1 MGKKNKKGGG
11 GLPGWFAT
19 YSDMMTLLFAFFV
32 LLFSLSTLDPVKL
45 AEFAEGDKKGESK
58 DLGEIKKEFEK
69 MIEDLNLDDK
79 ATVSQDPRGI
89 ALEIDGDICF
99 KSGSEV
105 LNDELKEIL
114 DRAVKDVLTE
124 EGDLRPI
131 IIEGHTDS
139 DQLPE
144 THPMY
149 NKYPTNW
156 ELSTARASEVVKY
169 LIENDVNFTRLSP
182 SGYADT
188 WPVGITWAQRRSGEV
203 TRDLIDSM
211 NGTRD
216 LKQKNRRI
224 KIIIGPNY

>member
-1 MGKKNKKGGG
+1 MGKKNKKSGG

-45 AEFAEGDKKGESK
+45 AEFSEGDKKGESK
-58 DLGEIKKEFEK
+58 DLGEIKQEFEK
-69 MIEDLNLDDK
+69 MIEELNMDST

-99 KSGSEV
+99 ESSQVELQPK
-105 LNDELKEIL
+105 LKEVL
-114 DRAVKDVLTE
+114 DRAIQDVLTQE
-124 EGDLRPI
+124 NDLRPI
-131 IIEGHTDS
+131 LIEGHTDN
-139 DQLPE
+139 DI
-144 THPMY
+144 MRGKMA
-149 NKYPTNW
+149 NIYPSNW

-169 LIENDVNFTRLSP
+169 LIQNGVNFTRLSP

-188 WPVGITWAQRRSGEV
+188 WPVGVTWGQRRHGDV
-203 TRDLIDSM
+203 DRKLIDSM

-216 LKQKNRRI
+216 LKRKNRRI

>member
-45 AEFAEGDKKGESK
+45 AEFADGDKKGETK
-58 DLGEIKKEFEK
+58 DLGEIKKEFEE
-69 MIEDLNLDDK
+69 MIEELNIDDK

-99 KSGSEV
+99 KSGSSLLSE
-105 LNDELKEIL
+105 ELIEIL
-114 DRAVKDVLTE
+114 NRAIADVLTE
-124 EGDLRPI
+124 KNDLRPI
-131 IIEGHTDS
+131 IVEGHTDS
-139 DQLPE
+139 DKMKGKMAE
-144 THPMY
+144 I
-149 NKYPTNW
+149 YPTNW

-169 LIENDVNFTRLSP
+169 LIKNGVNFTRLSP

-188 WPVGITWAQRRSGEV
+188 WPVGITWSQRRGGEV
-203 TRDLIDSM
+203 TKELITSM
-211 NGTRD
+211 NATRD
-216 LKQKNRRI
+216 LKRKNRRI

>member
-1 MGKKNKKGGG
+1 
-11 GLPGWFAT
+11 
-19 YSDMMTLLFAFFV
+19 

-45 AEFAEGDKKGESK
+45 AEFSEGDKKGESK

-69 MIEDLNLDDK
+69 MIEELNMDST

-99 KSGSEV
+99 ESSQVELQPKLKEV
-105 LNDELKEIL
+105 LN
-114 DRAVKDVLTE
+114 RAIQDVLTE

-131 IIEGHTDS
+131 LIEGHTDN
-139 DQLPE
+139 DI
-144 THPMY
+144 MRGKMA
-149 NKYPTNW
+149 NIYPSNW

-169 LIENDVNFTRLSP
+169 LIQNGVNFTRLSP

-188 WPVGITWAQRRSGEV
+188 WPVGVTWGQRRRGDV
-203 TRDLIDSM
+203 DQKLIDSM

-216 LKQKNRRI
+216 LKRKNRRI

>member
-45 AEFAEGDKKGESK
+45 AEFSEGDKKGESK

-69 MIEDLNLDDK
+69 MIEELNMDST

-99 KSGSEV
+99 ESSQVELQPKLKEV
-105 LNDELKEIL
+105 LN
-114 DRAVKDVLTE
+114 RAIQDVLTE

-131 IIEGHTDS
+131 LIEGHTDN
-139 DQLPE
+139 DI
-144 THPMY
+144 MRGKMA
-149 NKYPTNW
+149 NIYPSNW

-169 LIENDVNFTRLSP
+169 LIQNGVNFTRLSP

-188 WPVGITWAQRRSGEV
+188 WPVGVTWGQRRRGDV
-203 TRDLIDSM
+203 DQKLIDSM

-216 LKQKNRRI
+216 LKRKNRRI

>member
-1 MGKKNKKGGG
+1 MSKKNKKGGG

-69 MIEDLNLDDK
+69 MIEDLNMDET
-79 ATVSQDPRGI
+79 ATVTQDPRGI

-99 KSGSEV
+99 ESSQVELQPKLIEV
-105 LNDELKEIL
+105 L
-114 DRAVKDVLTE
+114 DRTIKDVLTE
-124 EGDLRPI
+124 DGDLRPI

-139 DQLPE
+139 DIMRGKMAN
-144 THPMY
+144 MY
-149 NKYPTNW
+149 PSNW
-156 ELSTARASEVVKY
+156 ELSTARASEVVRY
-169 LIENDVNFTRLSP
+169 LIMNGVNFTRLSP

-188 WPVGITWAQRRSGEV
+188 WPVGVTWSQRRAGDVNRE
-203 TRDLIDSM
+203 LIDSM
-211 NGTRD
+211 NGTKD
-216 LKQKNRRI
+216 LKRKNRRI

>member
-69 MIEDLNLDDK
+69 MIEELGMDST
-79 ATVSQDPRGI
+79 ATVTQDPRGI

-99 KSGSEV
+99 ESSQVELQPKLKEV
-105 LNDELKEIL
+105 LN
-114 DRAVKDVLTE
+114 RAINDVLTE
-124 EGDLRPI
+124 KDDLRPI

-139 DQLPE
+139 DI
-144 THPMY
+144 MRG
-149 NKYPTNW
+149 KMAKIYPTNW

-169 LIENDVNFTRLSP
+169 LIQNGVNFTRLSP

-188 WPVGITWAQRRSGEV
+188 WPEGITWSQRRGGEV
-203 TRDLIDSM
+203 TQELIASM
-211 NGTRD
+211 NATKD
-216 LKQKNRRI
+216 LKRKNRRI

>member
-1 MGKKNKKGGG
+1 MGKKNKKDGG

-69 MIEDLNLDDK
+69 MIEELNMDST

-99 KSGSEV
+99 ESSQVELQPK
-105 LNDELKEIL
+105 LKEVL
-114 DRAVKDVLTE
+114 DRAIQDVLTE

-131 IIEGHTDS
+131 LIEGHTDN
-139 DQLPE
+139 DL
-144 THPMY
+144 MRGKMA
-149 NKYPTNW
+149 NKYPSNW

-169 LIENDVNFTRLSP
+169 LIDKGVNFTRLSP

-188 WPVGITWAQRRSGEV
+188 WPVGVTWNQRRGGDV
-203 TRDLIDSM
+203 DRALIDSM

-216 LKQKNRRI
+216 LKRKNRRI